1 MRLKLFYVLC
11 SLIVLNPIYASELL
25 ILDQPGLFSCEDMQ
39 GHLKLLLEQNPHKNF
54 VFYVHGRG
62 KHPQKAFNYLP
73 KFQSEY
79 NVVTMMFTWDSWSN
93 WYTRPAE
100 NALEEAPRLITCLEE
115 FQKFKENNKTL
126 FKNRL
131 AHFILHSMGNII
143 LKEILE
149 QYPVLQLDQLL
160 FDSIILN
167 AADVPSKNHNEWLQ
181 KLQLSKKVY
190 VTLNGD
196 DIVLAASRHIDFSGQ
211 GTRRLGT
218 RFEDPVLWDF
228 NNSIKFYYLDFDRIS
243 FLGHRH
249 FFTSEGSREKYV
261 TQIYRYLLTAKV
273 GDFPVKYK
281 ASSQYPNHLIFET
294 ESY

>member
-1 MRLKLFYVLC
+1 MRLKLFFVLC
-11 SLIVLNPIYASELL
+11 SIILLNQIYANELL

-39 GHLKLLLEQNPHKNF
+39 GHLKQLLEQNPNKNF

-62 KHPQKAFNYLP
+62 KHPQKAFSYLP
-73 KFQSEY
+73 EFQSEY
-79 NVVTMMFTWDSWSN
+79 NVVTMMFAWDSWSN
-93 WYTRPAE
+93 WYTRPTE
-100 NALEEAPRLITCLEE
+100 NALAVAPRLITCLGE
-115 FQKFKENNKTL
+115 FQKFKEQNKTL
-126 FKNRL
+126 LKNRL
-131 AHFILHSMGNII
+131 THFILHSMGNII

-149 QYPVLQLDQLL
+149 NYPVLQLDQKL

-167 AADVPSKNHNEWLQ
+167 AADVPSKNHNYWLQ

-211 GTRRLGT
+211 GSRRLGT

-228 NNSIKFYYLDFDRIS
+228 DASIKFYYLDFDKLS

-249 FFTSEGSREKYV
+249 FFTGDGSREKYV
-261 TQIYRYLLTAKV
+261 TQIYRYLLTHTA